1 MKMKIFFSSIILV
14 AIMAACTHPAVPED
28 AQKESRLPHIY
39 PDYTEVTIPCNICPL
54 NFAVRENASEVV
66 ARFTFPGGEIA
77 YGKGQNVLI
86 DEEEWE
92 LMLKAAKGKSMQVE
106 VFAKEGERW
115 KAYKPFNIY
124 VAKDSIDSYISYRVI

>member
-66 ARFTFPGGEIA
+66 AKFTFPGGEIA
-77 YGKGQNVLI
+77 YGRMETHAEGCQG
-86 DEEEWE
+86 EEH
-92 LMLKAAKGKSMQVE
+92 AGGSVCQ
-106 VFAKEGERW
+106 GG
-115 KAYKPFNIY
+115 
-124 VAKDSIDSYISYRVI
+124 